1 MAREFAKDHALNL
14 TARSGEKMDTVA
26 KKIGSKTMLLDAT
39 EVSAV
44 APLFNRLSTAPTVVI
59 FNSSARVR
67 GPI

>member
-14 TARSGEKMDTVA
+14 TARSREKMDTVA
-26 KKIGSKTMLLDAT
+26 KKTGSKTMLLDAT